1 MGAAGIIAD
10 LLKGQND
17 IVARASDGEVTK
29 ADIAK
34 YLEEQTGIKFKESE
48 IQKGGGGIL
57 DI

>member
-1 MGAAGIIAD
+1 
-10 LLKGQND
+10 
-17 IVARASDGEVTK
+17 VARASDGEVTK